1 MNYKTQFI
9 NDSDKLYWTTN
20 AVCLKNKTVVGLTSP
35 QYIIK
40 ATNQA
45 LLSEL
50 NRIDPTNRK
59 LNKSYMYMLNG
70 SCVHTVLQYVWCAIL
85 WTQNQ
90 AVWLYNPHTQKCLWE
105 NTSWKHDTEK
115 A

>member
-1 MNYKTQFI
+1 MTVTSYTELLMQ
-9 NDSDKLYWTTN
+9 S
-20 AVCLKNKTVVGLTSP
+20 VRKNKTVVGLTSP

-70 SCVHTVLQYVWCAIL
+70 SCVHTVLQYV
-85 WTQNQ
+85 
-90 AVWLYNPHTQKCLWE
+90 
-105 NTSWKHDTEK
+105 
-115 A
+115 

>member
-9 NDSDKLYWTTN
+9 NDSDKLYRTIN

-40 ATNQA
+40 ATDQA

-59 LNKSYMYMLNG
+59 LNKKLHVYAQWKLRAYSFAVCLMCHSLNSTS
-70 SCVHTVLQYVWCAIL
+70 SCMAI
-85 WTQNQ
+85 
-90 AVWLYNPHTQKCLWE
+90 
-105 NTSWKHDTEK
+105 
-115 A
+115 